1 MAAGKSTLAKE
12 LSRDANALLLSEDDL
27 LANLYPDQITDL
39 PSYIHLSSRLKNSIE
54 SIVVDSLKLGLSLVL
69 DFPANTVQ
77 QRKWLVNLS
86 KQAGARHELHYI
98 ELSDTQCKD
107 QLLKR
112 AVEHPERAATD
123 TVQMFEA
130 VTKYFEPPSLE
141 EGLNLRK
148 TNQRRE
154 MNADK

>member
-1 MAAGKSTLAKE
+1 MAAGKSTLAKK

-27 LANLYPDQITDL
+27 LATLYPDQITDL
-39 PSYIHLSSRLKNSIE
+39 SSYIHLSTRLKQSIE
-54 SIVVDSLKLGLSLVL
+54 SVIVDALKLGLSVVL
-69 DFPANTVQ
+69 DFPANTAQ
-77 QRKWLVNLS
+77 QRKWLVGLS
-86 KQAGARHELHYI
+86 KQAQASHELHYI
-98 ELSDTQCKD
+98 ELSDAQCKD

-112 AVEHPERAATD
+112 AAENPQRAATD

-148 TNQRRE
+148 AIERG
-154 MNADK
+154 